1 MMSEKSSASKPI
13 ISIDEEG
20 YIELHSGE
28 PDNIITQLG
37 RFSDK
42 YVPWKKNVVNDIYLF
57 TSYVVQN
64 GYFPPEFKSS
74 YDFVQNLRE
83 QSSTNPYVENY
94 VDKGVEYLLAFL
106 KNKSIIDENTK
117 FLCIENNSEL
127 TDLVFDKINEKTNN
141 AYKDLISLKEGV
153 DANELFISDLT
164 PDDVADD
171 IEPILRELQ
180 KVDSYYE
187 FSDLDFTKEELKYI
201 SGFSNIDFE
210 NFKDIN
216 VNDEIVLFSDVLSSG
231 YTFIDVY
238 NNLIRNGYK
247 NIICFVSLIKQI

>member
-1 MMSEKSSASKPI
+1 MDAS
-13 ISIDEEG
+13 
-20 YIELHSGE
+20 
-28 PDNIITQLG
+28 
-37 RFSDK
+37 
-42 YVPWKKNVVNDIYLF
+42 
-57 TSYVVQN
+57 
-64 GYFPPEFKSS
+64 
-74 YDFVQNLRE
+74 
-83 QSSTNPYVENY
+83 
-94 VDKGVEYLLAFL
+94 
-106 KNKSIIDENTK
+106 
-117 FLCIENNSEL
+117 
-127 TDLVFDKINEKTNN
+127 
-141 AYKDLISLKEGV
+141 
-153 DANELFISDLT
+153 ELFISDLT
-164 PDDVADD
+164 PDDIADD

-201 SGFSNIDFE
+201 SGFSHTDFE